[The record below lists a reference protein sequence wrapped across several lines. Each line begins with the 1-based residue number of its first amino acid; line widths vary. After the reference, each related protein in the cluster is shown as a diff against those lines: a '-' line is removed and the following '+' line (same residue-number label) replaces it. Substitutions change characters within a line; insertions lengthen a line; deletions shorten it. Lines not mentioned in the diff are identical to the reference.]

1 MSLLTRKSQ
10 ARLAMITRLAAF
22 SVNTMVDL
30 TGTGRGPRQKLSGCA
45 PWIAATQACLIIAM
59 LVMAGGVMCWCRPA
73 QGADQGQEA
82 QTSAPTPGSPLT
94 FEEAVKIA
102 LTQSP
107 VFTKSSTE
115 IDIGR
120 LDETDSRY
128 AMFPSVTLRSYYY
141 VNRPSGP
148 GYGKPYSLNFSTDAN
163 YNPVASYFILQAAK
177 MATKVAILG
186 HMGAI
191 SKGLLRIGS
200 CYLELD
206 ALHKQAGIQKDLIK
220 VAQENLTYAENR
232 VAIGTGTSLEVKIAQ
247 QQLQLFRG
255 EQEGIALGEKRSLTN
270 LKTLLGWPV
279 NQDITPAF
287 YDSRRQVL
295 GSFNPATVTLEQA
308 KTNSYELKGFE
319 IFKQLQ
325 QYNISL
331 ATAKAL
337 PTIIFTTQ
345 TPDPLSVNTSNGLYV
360 GFGLEVPVWDGFTK
374 IRNISRQKVIL
385 KQIGAKKGE
394 KEILLEDKWFEQL
407 GKHQEFNVLLKTAQS
422 LEELA
427 RLKSHQQEVRYHS
440 GEAPLSVF
448 LESRI
453 EVLKAQKDTLSH
465 GLKCDLEGLKLRE
478 ITGDL
483 GNTYV
488 DASAWQK

>member
-1 MSLLTRKSQ
+1 MI
-10 ARLAMITRLAAF
+10 ARLAGF
-22 SVNTMVDL
+22 SVNTMVDPA
-30 TGTGRGPRQKLSGCA
+30 GTGRGPRQTLSGYA

-73 QGADQGQEA
+73 QGADQHPA
-82 QTSAPTPGSPLT
+82 ARTPPPGTPLT

-107 VFTKSSTE
+107 AFTKSSLE

-128 AMFPSVTLRSYYY
+128 AMVPPLTFRTYYY
-141 VNRPSGP
+141 VNRPSGTN
-148 GYGKPYSLNFSTDAN
+148 YGKPYSLNFSTEP
-163 YNPVASYFILQAAK
+163 YNPLGAYFTLQARK
-177 MATKVAILG
+177 LATQAAILG
-186 HMGAI
+186 HMGVI
-191 SKGLLRIGS
+191 SKGLLTLGS
-200 CYLELD
+200 CYLQLD
-206 ALHKQAGIQKDLIK
+206 GLHKQAGIQKDLIK

-232 VAIGTGTSLEVKIAQ
+232 VAIGTGTSLEVKMAQ

-255 EQEGIALGEKRSLTN
+255 EQEGIALSEKRALSN
-270 LKTLLGWPV
+270 LKNLLGWPS

-308 KTNSYELKGFE
+308 KTRSYELKVYE
-319 IFKQLQ
+319 IYKQLQ
-325 QYNISL
+325 QYNIRL
-331 ATAKAL
+331 AIAKSL
-337 PTIIFTTQ
+337 PTIIYTAQ
-345 TPDPLSVNTSNGLYV
+345 TPDPLSQSSSYGLYV
-360 GFGLEVPVWDGFTK
+360 GIGLEIPVWDGFTR
-374 IRNISRQKVIL
+374 IRNVSRQKALL

-394 KEILLEDKWFEQL
+394 KEDLLDDKWFDLLE
-407 GKHQEFNVLLKTAQS
+407 KIQEVSILLKSAQS
-422 LEELA
+422 MEELA

-440 GEAPLSVF
+440 GEVPLSAF

-453 EVLKAQKDTLSH
+453 ELLKAQRNTLRQA
-465 GLKCDLEGLKLRE
+465 LNYDLNVLKLRE
-478 ITGDL
+478 FTGDL

>member
-1 MSLLTRKSQ
+1 MSLLTRKPQ
-10 ARLAMITRLAAF
+10 ARLAMITRLAGF
-22 SVNTMVDL
+22 SVNTMVDPA
-30 TGTGRGPRQKLSGCA
+30 GTGRGPRQILSGYA

-73 QGADQGQEA
+73 QGADQPPA
-82 QTSAPTPGSPLT
+82 VQTPPPGTPLT

-107 VFTKSSTE
+107 AFTKSSLE

-128 AMFPSVTLRSYYY
+128 AMVPPLTFRTYYY
-141 VNRPSGP
+141 VNRPSGVN
-148 GYGKPYSLNFSTDAN
+148 YGKPYSLNFSTDP
-163 YNPVASYFILQAAK
+163 YNPLGAYFSLQARK
-177 MATKVAILG
+177 LATQAAILG

-191 SKGLLRIGS
+191 SEGLLSLGS
-200 CYLELD
+200 CYLQLD
-206 ALHKQAGIQKDLIK
+206 SLHKQAGIQKDLIK

-232 VAIGTGTSLEVKIAQ
+232 VAIGTGTSLEVKMAQ
-247 QQLQLFRG
+247 QQLQLSRG
-255 EQEGIALGEKRSLTN
+255 EQEGIALAEKRTLSN
-270 LKTLLGWPV
+270 LRNLLGWPS

-287 YDSRRQVL
+287 SDSRRQVL

-308 KTNSYELKGFE
+308 KTRSYELKVFE
-319 IFKQLQ
+319 IYKQLQ
-325 QYNISL
+325 QYNIRL
-331 ATAKAL
+331 AIAKSL
-337 PTIIFTTQ
+337 PTIIYTAQ
-345 TPDPLSVNTSNGLYV
+345 TPDPLSQSSSYGLYV
-360 GFGLEVPVWDGFTK
+360 GFGLEIPVWDGFTR
-374 IRNISRQKVIL
+374 IRNVSRQKALL

-394 KEILLEDKWFEQL
+394 KENLLEDKWFDIL
-407 GKHQEFNVLLKTAQS
+407 GKIQEISVLLKNAQS

-440 GEAPLSVF
+440 GEVPLSAF
-448 LESRI
+448 LESRT
-453 EVLKAQKDTLSH
+453 EVLKAQKNTLKQSLQYD
-465 GLKCDLEGLKLRE
+465 LKVLKLRE
-478 ITGDL
+478 FTGDL